1 MNAPLLHR
9 ESAAQNGQLSVFAVF
24 HLNLAFSS
32 IEEERRPEV
41 IARCYWPLLRLADR
55 YPHLGIEI
63 TGYTLE
69 EIARL
74 DPAWIEEARKRVGA
88 GRIELIGSGY
98 RQMIG
103 PLVPSRMVAEN
114 LRIGNQVYRDLLN
127 ARPAIALVNEQAY
140 SAGLVGHYLDAGF
153 QALLMDWDHLSAPP

>member
-55 YPHLGIEI
+55 HPHLGIEL

-69 EIARL
+69 QIARL
-74 DPAWIEEARKRVGA
+74 DHAWIAEAHRLVAA
-88 GRIELIGSGY
+88 GLIESIGSGY
-98 RQMIG
+98 SQMIV
-103 PLVPSRMVAEN
+103 PLVPARVIAEN
-114 LRIGNQVYRDLLN
+114 LRLGNKVHRDLVE
-127 ARPAIALVNEQAY
+127 ARPAIALVNEQ
-140 SAGLVGHYLDAGF
+140 
-153 QALLMDWDHLSAPP
+153 